1 MATYPSSV
9 GVSEVK
15 SERTITYFKPRTNVN
30 ITH

>member
-15 SERTITYFKPRTNVN
+15 SVRTFAYFKPRTNVN